1 MMKQVLSSRGIES
14 GADRLSQVE
23 ARHRA
28 LDARLKDLARHA
40 YLTQEEQLEIAE
52 LKKQKLKAKD
62 ELFDLRRAMG

>member
-1 MMKQVLSSRGIES
+1 MMKQVLSSRGIEF

-40 YLTQEEQLEIAE
+40 YLTPIEQLEIAE

-62 ELFDLRRAMG
+62 EIFELRRAMG